1 MLNAYTWLLRLLS
14 PLVFVRL
21 AWRGLRNRDY
31 WRRWGERFG
40 FVAPLPSS
48 APVIWVHAVSVGETR
63 AAAPLVR
70 ALQREYPN
78 HALLITTMTPTGSAQ
93 VRSLFGE
100 QVAHSYVPYDLPGAV
115 ARFLDRTHPQ
125 VAIIMETELWPNL
138 FHACRRR
145 RIPICV
151 ANLRMSEASMR
162 GYLKFPQLTR
172 MTLEQVSRFAVQSEA
187 DAQRL
192 RRMGASAPAVQ
203 VTGSIKFEINLPAS
217 LREAAEALRGEW
229 GRERPVWIA
238 ASTHAGEDEIVLA
251 AHRALKARFP
261 TLLLV
266 LVPRHPER
274 FAAVARLCRRE
285 GYNTALRT
293 ETPGALAADADVLV
307 GDTMGELQLFFGASD
322 VAFVGGSLVA
332 TGGHNILEASALGVP
347 VVFGPHMFNFQEIGA
362 LALERA
368 AGRQVRDGEDLARAV
383 SDYLADANARFE
395 AGEAGRKMVAENRG
409 ALEKTLALLG
419 GLIEAHAAAA
429 RHARS

>member
-1 MLNAYTWLLRLLS
+1 
-14 PLVFVRL
+14 
-21 AWRGLRNRDY
+21 
-31 WRRWGERFG
+31 
-40 FVAPLPSS
+40 
-48 APVIWVHAVSVGETR
+48 
-63 AAAPLVR
+63 
-70 ALQREYPN
+70 
-78 HALLITTMTPTGSAQ
+78 
-93 VRSLFGE
+93 
-100 QVAHSYVPYDLPGAV
+100 V
-115 ARFLDRTHPQ
+115 ARFLDRARPQ
-125 VAIIMETELWPNL
+125 IAIIMETELWPNL

-151 ANLRMSEASMR
+151 ANVRMSEASMR
-162 GYLKFPQLTR
+162 GYLKFPNLTR
-172 MTLEQVSRFAVQSEA
+172 ATLEQVSLLAVQSDT

-192 RRMGASAPAVQ
+192 RRMGASGPAVQ

-217 LREAAEALRGEW
+217 LRELAEVLRGQW

-261 TLLLV
+261 ALLLV

-293 ETPGALAADADVLV
+293 ETAGGIAADVDVLV
-307 GDTMGELQLFFGASD
+307 GDTMGELQLLFGACD
-322 VAFVGGSLVA
+322 VAFIGGSLVP
-332 TGGHNILEASALGVP
+332 TGGHNILEASALGIP

-362 LALERA
+362 LALERGA
-368 AGRQVRDGEDLARAV
+368 ARQVRDGDELARV
-383 SDYLADANARFE
+383 IGDYLTDANARFE

-419 GLIEAHAAAA
+419 GLIEVHTAAS
-429 RHARS
+429 RHARP